1 MPTDVNKVLK
11 TKCEKVFLWHT
22 VRGCSNENSFPV
34 VFLLNREIGIISLR
48 SYTKHFP
55 AWARFIFASC

>member
-11 TKCEKVFLWHT
+11 IKCKKVFLWLT
-22 VRGCSNENSFPV
+22 VMGCSNENSFPV
-34 VFLLNREIGIISLR
+34 VFSLNREIDIISSR